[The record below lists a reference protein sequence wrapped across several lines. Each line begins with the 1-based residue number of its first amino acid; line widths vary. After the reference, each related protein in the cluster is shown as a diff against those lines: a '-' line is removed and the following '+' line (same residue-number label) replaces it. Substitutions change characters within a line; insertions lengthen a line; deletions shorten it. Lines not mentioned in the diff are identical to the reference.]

1 MRGARDVGVEPWD
14 QCRAGLGG
22 GRRRGL
28 NGHKTRT
35 VGGEHDVFEP
45 HLKRPGKAPAGIRA
59 HFDIAILNVAE
70 RPFANTSGVGDLLL
84 GRELLA
90 LLPVCF
96 YLGAVDNKSFHP
108 PEWRRVWEE
117 CVSACRYRWLRLH

>member
-1 MRGARDVGVEPWD
+1 MKRDGKLGNQFRIFARELEKLVLVLREARDVGVEPWD

-45 HLKRPGKAPAGIRA
+45 HLKRTGKAPAGIRA
-59 HFDIAILNVAE
+59 HFDIAILNRSE
-70 RPFANTSGVGDLLL
+70 EHTSDLQSLM
-84 GRELLA
+84 RIS
-90 LLPVCF
+90 
-96 YLGAVDNKSFHP
+96 YAVF
-108 PEWRRVWEE
+108 
-117 CVSACRYRWLRLH
+117 

>member
-1 MRGARDVGVEPWD
+1 MSAWSSDVCSSDLLVLREARDVGVEPWD

-45 HLKRPGKAPAGIRA
+45 HLKRTGKAPAGIRA
-59 HFDIAILNVAE
+59 HFDIAILNVVE
-70 RPFANTSGVGDLLL
+70 RPFAHTKIGSASC
-84 GRELLA
+84 RER
-90 LLPVCF
+90 VCT
-96 YLGAVDNKSFHP
+96 YV
-108 PEWRRVWEE
+108 
-117 CVSACRYRWLRLH
+117 